1 MAFEADEDAPEAT
14 ATAEESGAANEFFT
28 RENSEDTSVYDDSC
42 SSSSENGLKL
52 VRLVTSSTTLVEL
65 LLDLRGTLLLAAGEV
80 GGIMGDSMSPSV
92 YEDRVIYILITKS
105 IRDKLEADCKKH
117 RRMIDRSLSDG
128 LCTRLG

>member
-1 MAFEADEDAPEAT
+1 
-14 ATAEESGAANEFFT
+14 
-28 RENSEDTSVYDDSC
+28 
-42 SSSSENGLKL
+42 
-52 VRLVTSSTTLVEL
+52 
-65 LLDLRGTLLLAAGEV
+65 
-80 GGIMGDSMSPSV
+80 MGDSMSPSV